1 MSISSLIYR
10 LDLFALEIMV
20 EGFLTVDSMGRK
32 VYSKGRVIKWDV
44 EFGSYTVE
52 LLMKC
57 LQTEVNWA
65 PNQSAT
71 VWFFHKRLG
80 EDIRLTEKFQ
90 MRDLFEMYKSE
101 MRCHLIVAIL
111 DNYKITEVVLT
122 DELESL
128 CVIPPDKFE
137 PANQTGASASKVA
150 DSQGTAAKEA
160 DAVEPDLFDNE
171 EEYVGIDDEHIYTP
185 VPPSSAA
192 GTDNG
197 RAQPAAAHEQAPE
210 SSNAHGTS
218 SCPKSNQNGTAAE
231 GGVPLE
237 AEVNDA
243 DPQEFNVIHN
253 PEHPNIEKGALF
265 PDIVTFRKAI
275 RHYAVQRGFEFTD
288 LKTDKARFI
297 AKCAHQGYPW
307 RIHAP
312 HIWDKKTIEVTNNV
326 LFV

>member
-1 MSISSLIYR
+1 
-10 LDLFALEIMV
+10 
-20 EGFLTVDSMGRK
+20 
-32 VYSKGRVIKWDV
+32 
-44 EFGSYTVE
+44 
-52 LLMKC
+52 
-57 LQTEVNWA
+57 
-65 PNQSAT
+65 
-71 VWFFHKRLG
+71 LG
-80 EDIRLTEKFQ
+80 EDIRLTEEFQ
-90 MRDLFEMYKSE
+90 MCELFEMYKAE
-101 MRCHLIVAIL
+101 MCCHLIVAIVE
-111 DNYKITEVVLT
+111 NSKIQEVVLT
-122 DELESL
+122 DELEPL
-128 CVIPPDKFE
+128 CMVPPDDWVPTNQTGV
-137 PANQTGASASKVA
+137 PANQSRASASKVA

-197 RAQPAAAHEQAPE
+197 PAQRTTAHEQAPE

-265 PDIVTFRKAI
+265 PYIVTFRKAI

-297 AKCAHQGYPW
+297 AKCAHQGCPW
-307 RIHAP
+307 RIHAS

>member
-150 DSQGTAAKEA
+150 DSQGTAAKDA
-160 DAVEPDLFDNE
+160 DAEEPDLFDNE
-171 EEYVGIDDEHIYTP
+171 EKYVGVDDEHIYMP

-197 RAQPAAAHEQAPE
+197 AAEPTETNAQPPE
-210 SSNAHGTS
+210 SHAHTTSAWHESNE
-218 SCPKSNQNGTAAE
+218 NGPAAE

-243 DPQEFNVIHN
+243 DPQ
-253 PEHPNIEKGALF
+253 
-265 PDIVTFRKAI
+265 R
-275 RHYAVQRGFEFTD
+275 VQCD
-288 LKTDKARFI
+288 S
-297 AKCAHQGYPW
+297 
-307 RIHAP
+307 
-312 HIWDKKTIEVTNNV
+312 
-326 LFV
+326 

>member
-1 MSISSLIYR
+1 
-10 LDLFALEIMV
+10 MV

-80 EDIRLTEKFQ
+80 EDIRLTEEFQ

-101 MRCHLIVAIL
+101 MRCHLVVAIL
-111 DNYKITEVVLT
+111 DNSKIAEVVLT

-150 DSQGTAAKEA
+150 DSQGTAAKDA
-160 DAVEPDLFDNE
+160 DAEEPDLFDNE
-171 EEYVGIDDEHIYTP
+171 EKYVGVDDEHIYIP
-185 VPPSSAA
+185 VPPS
-192 GTDNG
+192 
-197 RAQPAAAHEQAPE
+197 
-210 SSNAHGTS
+210 
-218 SCPKSNQNGTAAE
+218 
-231 GGVPLE
+231 
-237 AEVNDA
+237 
-243 DPQEFNVIHN
+243 
-253 PEHPNIEKGALF
+253 
-265 PDIVTFRKAI
+265 
-275 RHYAVQRGFEFTD
+275 
-288 LKTDKARFI
+288 
-297 AKCAHQGYPW
+297 
-307 RIHAP
+307 
-312 HIWDKKTIEVTNNV
+312 
-326 LFV
+326 

>member
-1 MSISSLIYR
+1 VSISSLIYR

-80 EDIRLTEKFQ
+80 EDIRLTEEFQ

-101 MRCHLIVAIL
+101 MRCHLVVAIL
-111 DNYKITEVVLT
+111 DNSKIAEVVLT

-137 PANQTGASASKVA
+137 PANQTGASASKVVE
-150 DSQGTAAKEA
+150 SEGTPAEA
-160 DAVEPDLFDNE
+160 DVDPNLFDNE
-171 EEYVGIDDEHIYTP
+171 EECVGVDDEPIYMP
-185 VPPSSAA
+185 VPPTSAVDTENVSA
-192 GTDNG
+192 KPTTS
-197 RAQPAAAHEQAPE
+197 QPSAQAPE
-210 SSNAHGTS
+210 
-218 SCPKSNQNGTAAE
+218 
-231 GGVPLE
+231 
-237 AEVNDA
+237 
-243 DPQEFNVIHN
+243 
-253 PEHPNIEKGALF
+253 
-265 PDIVTFRKAI
+265 
-275 RHYAVQRGFEFTD
+275 
-288 LKTDKARFI
+288 
-297 AKCAHQGYPW
+297 
-307 RIHAP
+307 
-312 HIWDKKTIEVTNNV
+312 
-326 LFV
+326 